1 VAELRKLLTT
11 NIDIYNILGH
21 PRKLFTDPFLFFLLQ
36 GRSQK
41 LVNLQSAVLQQL
53 RCSMD

>member
-1 VAELRKLLTT
+1 MAAYCSGLMKRPIAARCARGRAVRYFVT
-11 NIDIYNILGH
+11 
-21 PRKLFTDPFLFFLLQ
+21 P

-53 RCSMD
+53 RCSMDYRLM